1 MRKDE
6 AVKRVEKLEKKKIDP
21 SLLSPEGRE
30 IIKLLDE
37 YKDMVKNQPEN
48 YVEDKEELEA
58 ILKELLD
65 EWHKKGPK
73 TLLAAG
79 WAYPQQR

>member
-30 IIKLLDE
+30 IMKLLEE
-37 YKDMVKNQPEN
+37 YEDIVKNQPEN
-48 YVEDKEELEA
+48 YVEDEEALEVM
-58 ILKELLD
+58 LKELLD

-73 TLLAAG
+73 ARTSQG
-79 WAYPQQR
+79 WVIPQ